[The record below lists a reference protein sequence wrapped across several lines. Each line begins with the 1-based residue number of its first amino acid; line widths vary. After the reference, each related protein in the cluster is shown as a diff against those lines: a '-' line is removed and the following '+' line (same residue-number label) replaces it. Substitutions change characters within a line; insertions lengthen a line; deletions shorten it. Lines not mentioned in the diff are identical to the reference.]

1 MEHIHIFSPGKL
13 VSYHQPLLGW
23 VRGKILAETTGGRG
37 RPQFLVSL
45 LDYGTRERVSLLDY
59 GTKER
64 VSLLDNFRI
73 LPPRLRRFPSLAV
86 SVKLP
91 LEKSSASSDSVLFR
105 QMEDTILQHSDC
117 TRVRILRRL
126 PSSDQ
131 NTLLVEGH
139 LLDNNN
145 SLLYDKL

>member
-1 MEHIHIFSPGKL
+1 ML
-13 VSYHQPLLGW
+13 VSYHQPTLGW

-37 RPQFLVSL
+37 RPQFL
-45 LDYGTRERVSLLDY
+45 VSLLDY

-91 LEKSSASSDSVLFR
+91 LEKSSAGSDSVLFR
-105 QMEDTILQHSDC
+105 EMEDTILQHSDC